1 MEIEKSIQK
10 IVDITFKDAQ
20 GKVVLAQKPNLPL
33 VVAGVATLL
42 QKFINYKVLSDGL
55 NLISF
60 GALLTWACLEAFEG
74 VNYFRKALGFF
85 TIILTILARV

>member
-1 MEIEKSIQK
+1 MNMEKSIQK
-10 IVDITFKDAQ
+10 IVDITFKDAH

-60 GALLTWACLEAFEG
+60 GALLTWACLEVFKG